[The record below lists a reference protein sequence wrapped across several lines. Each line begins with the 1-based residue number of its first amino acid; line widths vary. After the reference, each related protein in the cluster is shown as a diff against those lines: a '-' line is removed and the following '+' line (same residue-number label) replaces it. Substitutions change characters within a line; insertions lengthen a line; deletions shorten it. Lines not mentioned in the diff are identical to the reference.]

1 MRKMVS
7 LEKITQ
13 NKAILIDLTDD
24 NKSYDVE
31 LSDSELEIYQSM
43 LDEAQAEELEDEETG
58 VYVFYNADTNKLEL
72 TESEL

>member
-7 LEKITQ
+7 LENIYQ
-13 NKAILIDLTDD
+13 NKALLTDLTED
-24 NKSYDVE
+24 NKNYEVE
-31 LSDSELEIYQSM
+31 LSNSELEIYQSL

-58 VYVFYNADTNKLEL
+58 VYVFYNTDTNKLEL